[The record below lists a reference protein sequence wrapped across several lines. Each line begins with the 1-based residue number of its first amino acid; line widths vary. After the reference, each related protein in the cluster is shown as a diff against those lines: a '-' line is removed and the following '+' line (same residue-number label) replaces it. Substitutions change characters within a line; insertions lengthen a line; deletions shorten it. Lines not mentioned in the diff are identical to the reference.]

1 VSEDSVRIDKWL
13 WRARF
18 FKTRTLAAK
27 VVSSGLRINGA
38 RTDKPK
44 TLVKPGDTL
53 TFGQN
58 RDVRIIE
65 IVDLGARRG
74 PAAEAQALYKDLD
87 PPQPR
92 KKGDAP
98 EHIPRP
104 DKRGR
109 RAIMALKAGE
119 DG

>member
-1 VSEDSVRIDKWL
+1 MSEDSVRVDKWL

-27 VVSSGLRINGA
+27 IVSSGLRINGT

-44 TLVKPGDTL
+44 TLVRPGDTL
-53 TFGQN
+53 TFSQN
-58 RDVRIIE
+58 HDVRIIE
-65 IVDLGARRG
+65 IADLGVRRG
-74 PAAEAQALYKDLD
+74 PATEAQALYKDLD

-92 KKGDAP
+92 EKGDGS
-98 EHIPRP
+98 EHVPRP

-109 RAIMALKAGE
+109 RAIMALKSGD

>member
-1 VSEDSVRIDKWL
+1 MSEESVRIDKWL

-27 VVSSGLRINGA
+27 IVSSGVRVNGA

-44 TLVKPGDTL
+44 TLVRPGDTL

-58 RDVRIIE
+58 RDVRVIE
-65 IVDLGARRG
+65 IVDLGVRRG
-74 PAAEAQALYKDLD
+74 PAAEAQALYNDLD
-87 PPQPR
+87 PPEPR
-92 KKGDAP
+92 AKGGAADHA
-98 EHIPRP
+98 PRP

-109 RAIMALKAGE
+109 RAILALKASETG
-119 DG
+119 

>member
-1 VSEDSVRIDKWL
+1 MSEDSVRIDKWL

-65 IVDLGARRG
+65 IVDLGVRRG

-92 KKGDAP
+92 EKGAEP
-98 EHIPRP
+98 THVPRP

-109 RAIMALKAGE
+109 RAIMALKSSE
-119 DG
+119 TE

>member
-1 VSEDSVRIDKWL
+1 VTEDSVRIDKWL

-27 VVSSGLRINGA
+27 IVSSGVRVNGTRI
-38 RTDKPK
+38 DKSK

-53 TFGQN
+53 TFSQN
-58 RDVRIIE
+58 RDVRVIE
-65 IVDLGARRG
+65 IVDLGVRRG

-92 KKGDAP
+92 DKGEAA
-98 EHIPRP
+98 EHTPRP

-109 RAIMALKAGE
+109 RAIVALKTG
-119 DG
+119 GTG

>member
-1 VSEDSVRIDKWL
+1 MSEDSVRIDKWL
-13 WRARF
+13 WWARF

-38 RTDKPK
+38 RTVKPK
-44 TLVKPGDTL
+44 MLVKPGDTL

-58 RDVRIIE
+58 HDVRIIE
-65 IVDLGARRG
+65 IVDLGDRRG

-87 PPQPR
+87 PPQTR
-92 KKGDAP
+92 EKGDEPA
-98 EHIPRP
+98 HVPRP

-109 RAIMALKAGE
+109 RAIVALKTGDAR
-119 DG
+119 

>member
-1 VSEDSVRIDKWL
+1 MSEDSVRIDKWL

-27 VVSSGLRINGA
+27 IVSSGLRINGT

-44 TLVKPGDTL
+44 TPVKPGDTL

-58 RDVRIIE
+58 RDVRVIE
-65 IVDLGARRG
+65 IVDLGVRRG
-74 PAAEAQALYKDLD
+74 PAAEAQALFKDLD

-92 KKGDAP
+92 EKGDAP

>member
-1 VSEDSVRIDKWL
+1 MSEDSVRVDKWL

-27 VVSSGLRINGA
+27 VVSSGLRINGV

-44 TLVKPGDTL
+44 TLVRPGDTL
-53 TFGQN
+53 TFSQN
-58 RDVRIIE
+58 RDVRVIRIA
-65 IVDLGARRG
+65 DLGVRRG
-74 PAAEAQALYKDLD
+74 PAAEAQALYEDLD

-92 KKGDAP
+92 QKGDEPA
-98 EHIPRP
+98 HVPRP

-109 RAIMALKAGE
+109 RAIVALKTGE
-119 DG
+119 AE